1 MSLNRAVR
9 WGLSGFAAAVLT
21 LAAPA
26 AWAQEAADPN
36 PGGVTL
42 TSGFDVVSTYMF
54 RGIQQHSTGIAMWPY
69 SDLGMAL
76 HSGMGGVKSVGLNFG
91 TWNSLHTG
99 DTGTD
104 SVAAGVGCACGKAW
118 YESDFYATFG
128 LGFGGGVGVGTTF
141 TAYTSPNNG
150 FSTVKEIAF
159 KVSDDD
165 SALLGKAALK
175 PYAVFGF
182 EFDTAPGL
190 GQADG
195 GAKAGKYLE
204 LGVAPGY
211 AGSKA
216 SLAVP
221 VKVGLSM
228 GDYYEHPLTGT
239 DNKFGFFSLAGVVT
253 VPLGGTTSF
262 GAFNIHGGAEF
273 QKLGETTKFFAGGD
287 DKRGIYS
294 IGFGWTY

>member
-1 MSLNRAVR
+1 MSLNRVVR
-9 WGLSGFAAAVLT
+9 WGLSGIAAVALS

-26 AWAQEAADPN
+26 AWAQDAADPN

-42 TSGFDVVSTYMF
+42 TSGFDAVSTYMF
-54 RGIQQHSTGIAMWPY
+54 RGIQQNSTGIALWPY

-104 SVAAGVGCACGKAW
+104 SAAAGVGCACGKAW
-118 YESDFYATFG
+118 YESDFYATLG
-128 LGFGGGVGVGTTF
+128 LGFGGGVGIGTTF

-159 KVSDDD
+159 KISEDD
-165 SALLGKAALK
+165 SAALGKAALK

-211 AGSKA
+211 SGSKA
-216 SLAVP
+216 SLSVP
-221 VKVGLSM
+221 VKVGMSM
-228 GDYYEHPLTGT
+228 GDYYEHPVTGV
-239 DNKFGFFSLAGVVT
+239 DNKFGFFSLAGIVT

-262 GAFNIHGGAEF
+262 GSFNIHGGAEF